1 MKGYAM
7 LKIGESGWIE
17 KERPV
22 CGPLDAICRPIAVAI
37 CSSDVHTL
45 WSGAIGERHNMILG
59 HECCAEVVEVGSLVK
74 DFKPGDRVL
83 VPAITP
89 DWSSAAAQAGWQQHS
104 GGMLGGWKFSNYK
117 DGVFADFFHVND
129 ADGNLAHLPEGMD
142 PVDACIMSDMV
153 PTGFHAVEQ
162 ADVQFGDTVLVIGI
176 GPVGLMAV
184 RACALRG
191 ASRIMAVGTRPVCM
205 EVAKAYGADEFISYK
220 DGPIFAQ
227 VLERTNGAGVDRVCI
242 AGGNVDTFSE
252 AIKCLKPGGRIGN
265 VNYIGS
271 GDYVKIPRVEWGA
284 GMSNKTIS
292 GGLMPGG
299 RLRMEKLASL
309 VTSGRLDLHKEVT
322 HVFEGMDH
330 VEEALFMMRDKPRD
344 LIKPVVIWK

>member
-1 MKGYAM
+1 M

-17 KERPV
+17 KN
-22 CGPLDAICRPIAVAI
+22 GLSAVLLMRFAAL
-37 CSSDVHTL
+37 SRLPSVLPDVHTL

-74 DFKPGDRVL
+74 DFAGDRVL
-83 VPAITP
+83 CSGHYAGL
-89 DWSSAAAQAGWQQHS
+89 SSAAAQAGWQQHS

-252 AIKCLKPGGRIGN
+252 AITCLKPGGRIGN
-265 VNYIGS
+265 VNYLGS

>member
-1 MKGYAM
+1 M
-7 LKIGESGWIE
+7 
-17 KERPV
+17 
-22 CGPLDAICRPIAVAI
+22 
-37 CSSDVHTL
+37 
-45 WSGAIGERHNMILG
+45 N
-59 HECCAEVVEVGSLVK
+59 EVVEVGSLVK

-252 AIKCLKPGGRIGN
+252 AIKCLKPGGLATLTTSVPETMSRSLAWN
-265 VNYIGS
+265 
-271 GDYVKIPRVEWGA
+271 GA
-284 GMSNKTIS
+284 LACRTRPFPAVSCRADGCAWKNWRALSRAVASIS
-292 GGLMPGG
+292 IRKSPT
-299 RLRMEKLASL
+299 SL
-309 VTSGRLDLHKEVT
+309 KAWITSKKRSL
-322 HVFEGMDH
+322 
-330 VEEALFMMRDKPRD
+330 
-344 LIKPVVIWK
+344 